1 MTGSTSTKGICCLR
15 MYVVTIHKDWL
26 LRIMQNDDIQ
36 THSLR
41 TIRVIGLE
49 WSVLVG
55 INSMKYTKFV
65 EAWLSI

>member
-1 MTGSTSTKGICCLR
+1 
-15 MYVVTIHKDWL
+15 
-26 LRIMQNDDIQ
+26 MQNDDIQ

-55 INSMKYTKFV
+55 INSMKYAKFV